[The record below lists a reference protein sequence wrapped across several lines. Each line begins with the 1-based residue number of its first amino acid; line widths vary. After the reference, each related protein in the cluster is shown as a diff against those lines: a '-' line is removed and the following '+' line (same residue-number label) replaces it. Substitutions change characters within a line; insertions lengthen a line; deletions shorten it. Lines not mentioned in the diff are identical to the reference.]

1 MGRFGNGW
9 YGWGVEDMVGV
20 VDIDGD
26 GGRDGGYGWGGGY
39 GRSFKLEDRFRK
51 GATII
56 FTNYGTLCIV
66 LKT

>member
-1 MGRFGNGW
+1 M
-9 YGWGVEDMVGV
+9 EDTVGV

-26 GGRDGGYGWGGGY
+26 GGRDGGYGCGGGY